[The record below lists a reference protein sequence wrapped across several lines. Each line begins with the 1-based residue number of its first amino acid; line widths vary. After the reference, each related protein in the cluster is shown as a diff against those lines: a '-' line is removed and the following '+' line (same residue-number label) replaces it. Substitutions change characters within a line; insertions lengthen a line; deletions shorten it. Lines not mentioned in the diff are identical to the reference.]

1 MFFGS
6 ALQML
11 EEMEGSDEQGI
22 RIVPVELVEVY
33 KIIVEMGPNVLQK
46 EDVMVYMKYKTV
58 QKKVKLVAG
67 PLPANSEQKRREVS
81 EDPTL

>member
-1 MFFGS
+1 
-6 ALQML
+6 
-11 EEMEGSDEQGI
+11 MEGTNEQGI
-22 RIVPVELVEVY
+22 WIVPVESVEVY
-33 KIIVEMGPNVLQK
+33 KINAEMGPNVLQK